1 MKREDIQSLVKEIGY
16 QRKVLDAIEFLKARD
31 QVELDVTIGDREYQ
45 YIVTNGEEINPI
57 CEKDYQNFSP
67 NRETLGQLKRWPLD
81 YTLPK
86 FNDFIEEKIKSGMK
100 LETSEE
106 KIITNI
112 LFSEIHSYYRSEF
125 F

>member
-57 CEKDYQNFSP
+57 CEKDYQDFSP
-67 NRETLGQLKRWPLD
+67 NRETFGQLKRWPLD

-86 FNDFIEEKIKSGMK
+86 FNDFI
-100 LETSEE
+100 
-106 KIITNI
+106 
-112 LFSEIHSYYRSEF
+112 
-125 F
+125 